1 MLSEAEV
8 LAFSGIAGLL
18 PQAIIGPFV
27 GVFIDRWDRKKVM
40 IYSDVF
46 IAIWVLANKSKIGRP
61 EVD

>member
-1 MLSEAEV
+1 MAYSAEV
-8 LAFSGIAGLL
+8 LAFAGIAGLL

>member
-8 LAFSGIAGLL
+8 LAFARIAGLL

>member
-1 MLSEAEV
+1 MAYSAEV
-8 LAFSGIAGLL
+8 LAFAGIAGLL

-40 IYSDVF
+40 IFSDVF